1 MQSSVRNAHML
12 IMPWNLLSHK
22 LSTCVSQP
30 IQVSSKAAKAAVT
43 DVIFADT
50 TVRPRKK
57 STLSLI

>member
-1 MQSSVRNAHML
+1 MML
-12 IMPWNLLSHK
+12 QNNKTLH
-22 LSTCVSQP
+22 